1 MNLRI
6 SENDFRFRITPADLD
21 ALLQGREIDQRTRLY
36 PHSFSFRISPV
47 EDRADMEL
55 EMAVGGFCLFVPRAA
70 LESLRGLGR
79 SRDGIAVSQGGVRI
93 SLQVDIKA
101 QVKRAA

>member
-1 MNLRI
+1 
-6 SENDFRFRITPADLD
+6 
-21 ALLQGREIDQRTRLY
+21 
-36 PHSFSFRISPV
+36 
-47 EDRADMEL
+47 MEL
-55 EMAVGGFCLFVPRAA
+55 EMAVGGFCLFVPRTA

-79 SRDGIAVSQGGVRI
+79 SRDGMAVSQGGVRI